1 MKEYL
6 FQNLPFASECDLKP
20 SDNKQNQSVLRYD
33 QHDYEQHKPAYTF
46 PVMDMSQPPPG
57 YPPTLTTEHSSLRK
71 ESPLE
76 DGEQADSEVE
86 FVERTG

>member
-1 MKEYL
+1 MDTV
-6 FQNLPFASECDLKP
+6 QPP
-20 SDNKQNQSVLRYD
+20 PQVMRYE
-33 QHDYEQHKPAYTF
+33 QHDFEQHKPAYTF
-46 PVMDMSQPPPG
+46 PVMDMTQPPPG
-57 YPPTLTTEHSSLRK
+57 YPPTLPADHSVGGHSSLQK

>member
-1 MKEYL
+1 M
-6 FQNLPFASECDLKP
+6 
-20 SDNKQNQSVLRYD
+20 RYD
-33 QHDYEQHKPAYTF
+33 QHDFDQHKPAYTF

-57 YPPTLTTEHSSLRK
+57 YPPTLPVDHSAGGHPSVQKDALH
-71 ESPLE
+71 E

>member
-1 MKEYL
+1 MF

-20 SDNKQNQSVLRYD
+20 SDNKQNQSLRYD
-33 QHDYEQHKPAYTF
+33 QHEYDQHKPAYTF

-57 YPPTLTTEHSSLRK
+57 YPPSLPADHSSLRK

>member
-1 MKEYL
+1 
-6 FQNLPFASECDLKP
+6 
-20 SDNKQNQSVLRYD
+20 
-33 QHDYEQHKPAYTF
+33 
-46 PVMDMSQPPPG
+46 MDMSQPPPG
-57 YPPTLTTEHSSLRK
+57 YPPTLPTDHLAVGHAAVRK

>member
-1 MKEYL
+1 
-6 FQNLPFASECDLKP
+6 
-20 SDNKQNQSVLRYD
+20 
-33 QHDYEQHKPAYTF
+33 
-46 PVMDMSQPPPG
+46 MDMSQPPPG
-57 YPPTLTTEHSSLRK
+57 YLPTLSTDHLVGGHGPVRK